1 MSWVLVAVIA
11 LFAIFGFIG
20 WKKGIIEIVVSLA
33 MLLVTIVASII
44 LAPIV
49 FNGLKATTDVDES
62 MQKITY
68 NVIMDVA
75 TKDEK
80 TDVQQSNVVSEDIVV
95 DEATQNKIND
105 IEANK
110 GNITKYTEQ
119 IANNAGQVSKYA
131 HYFIDKLNLTEEM
144 SGQLK
149 EITSESNIK
158 TMVMNNDM
166 VTIINQTDGS
176 MKSIVVSI
184 AAIKLADIVL
194 NAIVHIVVFILI
206 FVAVRIVVSLTGLL
220 GKLPV
225 IKQANKLGG
234 LALGLVE
241 GLIAVWVLFVVIT
254 AAGSMSWAADA
265 LASIGN
271 NGFLSFLYDNNPLVW
286 SIFKG

>member
-1 MSWVLVAVIA
+1 MSWVLIAVIA

-49 FNGLKATTDVDES
+49 FKGLKSATDVDES

-68 NVIMDVA
+68 NVIMDIA
-75 TKDEK
+75 TKEESND
-80 TDVQQSNVVSEDIVV
+80 DQQSGTVSEEVVV
-95 DEATQNKIND
+95 DEATQSKID
-105 IEANK
+105 AIEANK
-110 GNITKYTEQ
+110 GNVAKYTEQ

-131 HYFIDKLNLTEEM
+131 HHFIDKLKLTEEM
-144 SGQLK
+144 SNQLK
-149 EITSESNIK
+149 DIASENNIK
-158 TMVMNNDM
+158 NMVMNNDI

-176 MKSIVVSI
+176 MKSIVLSI

-206 FVAVRIVVSLTGLL
+206 FVVVRIVVSLTGLV

-265 LASIGN
+265 LTSIGN